1 MLFMKLGDKE
11 LLVFP
16 FVNFFEGS
24 FKYGRPF
31 FRKQKGVT
39 FIRVNGDG

>member
-16 FVNFFEGS
+16 FVNFFQDS

-31 FRKQKGVT
+31 FWKQKGVT
-39 FIRVNGDG
+39 FMC